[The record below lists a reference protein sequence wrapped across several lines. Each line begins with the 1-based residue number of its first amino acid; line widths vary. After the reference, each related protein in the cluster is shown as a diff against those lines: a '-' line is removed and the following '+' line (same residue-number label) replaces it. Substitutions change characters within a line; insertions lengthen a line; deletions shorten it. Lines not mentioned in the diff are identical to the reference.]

1 MIRFYAESERG
12 ATIILEP
19 KIKAELPHTAVLD
32 SEVFCKILILI

>member
-19 KIKAELPHTAVLD
+19 KIKAELPIRQ
-32 SEVFCKILILI
+32 FCIWRGFVTL